1 MQQSKVNALKTI
13 VNDEFCVDVD
23 DKSRSRDIV
32 SAKKAFSLVLREYKQ
47 PFSRIGRFLDKNHS
61 TIVHY
66 MDNIDH
72 EIKTDV
78 EFRERLKRVGDRFKS
93 VMAYDDNISVEPVY
107 KEEIEK
113 YMEYADQ
120 NKALKQ
126 TIRKLKKTEEELV
139 ERLNK
144 ATRKDSRIKDLCD
157 MLEQRIPIGK
167 EEEFYNKINRMMNGA
182 ATKIYDGQQA
192 VEPMPFQN
200 VRN

>member
-23 DKSRSRDIV
+23 DKTRSRDIV
-32 SAKKAFSLVLREYKQ
+32 SAKKAFSLVLRDYKQ

-72 EIKTDV
+72 ELKTNV
-78 EFRERLKRVGDRFKS
+78 EFRERVKRVGKRFES
-93 VMAYDDNISVEPVY
+93 VMAHNEFVKPVSR
-107 KEEIEK
+107 EEIEK

-126 TIRKLKKTEEELV
+126 TIRKLKKAEEELV

-167 EEEFYNKINRMMNGA
+167 EDEFFNKINRMMNGA

-192 VEPMPFQN
+192 VEPMLFQN
-200 VRN
+200 VRT

>member
-13 VNDEFCVDVD
+13 VNDEFCVDINN
-23 DKSRSRDIV
+23 KTRSRDVV
-32 SAKKAFSLVLREYKQ
+32 SAKKAFSLVLRDYKQ

-72 EIKTDV
+72 ELKTDV
-78 EFRERLKRVGDRFKS
+78 EFRERVKRVGDRFKS
-93 VMAYDDNISVEPVY
+93 VMAHDIPEEPVY

-113 YMEYADQ
+113 YIGYADQ

-126 TIRKLKKTEEELV
+126 TIRKLKKTEKELV

-167 EEEFYNKINRMMNGA
+167 EEEFFNKINRMMNGA

-192 VEPMPFQN
+192 VEPIFFQN
-200 VRN
+200 VRT

>member
-23 DKSRSRDIV
+23 EKTRSRDIV
-32 SAKKAFSLVLREYKQ
+32 SAKKAFSLVLRDYKQ

-72 EIKTDV
+72 ELKTNV
-78 EFRERLKRVGDRFKS
+78 EFRERVKRVGKRFES
-93 VMAYDDNISVEPVY
+93 VMAHNEFVKPVSR
-107 KEEIEK
+107 EEIEK

-126 TIRKLKKTEEELV
+126 TIRKLKKSEEELV

-167 EEEFYNKINRMMNGA
+167 EDEFFNKINRMMNGA
-182 ATKIYDGQQA
+182 ATKIYDGQQS
-192 VEPMPFQN
+192 VEPMLFQN
-200 VRN
+200 VRT

>member
-23 DKSRSRDIV
+23 DKTRSRDIV
-32 SAKKAFSLVLREYKQ
+32 SAKKAFSLVLRDYKQ

-72 EIKTDV
+72 ELKTNV
-78 EFRERLKRVGDRFKS
+78 EFRERVKRVGKRFES
-93 VMAYDDNISVEPVY
+93 VMANNEFVKPVSR
-107 KEEIEK
+107 EEIEK

-126 TIRKLKKTEEELV
+126 TIRKLKKAEEELV

-167 EEEFYNKINRMMNGA
+167 EDEFFNKINRMMNGA

-192 VEPMPFQN
+192 VEPMLFQN
-200 VRN
+200 VRT

>member
-23 DKSRSRDIV
+23 EKTRSRDIV
-32 SAKKAFSLVLREYKQ
+32 SAKKAFSLVLRDYKQ

-72 EIKTDV
+72 ELKTNV
-78 EFRERLKRVGDRFKS
+78 EFRERVKRVGKRFKA
-93 VMAYDDNISVEPVY
+93 VMAHNDHNFVKPVSR
-107 KEEIEK
+107 EEVNK

-126 TIRKLKKTEEELV
+126 TIRKLKKAEEELV

-167 EEEFYNKINRMMNGA
+167 EEEFFNKINRMMNGA

-192 VEPMPFQN
+192 VEPMLFQN
-200 VRN
+200 VRT

>member
-23 DKSRSRDIV
+23 DKTRSRDIV
-32 SAKKAFSLVLREYKQ
+32 SAKKAFSLVLRDYKQ

-72 EIKTDV
+72 ELKTNV
-78 EFRERLKRVGDRFKS
+78 EFRERVKRVGKRFES
-93 VMAYDDNISVEPVY
+93 VMAHNEFVKPVSR
-107 KEEIEK
+107 EEIEK

-126 TIRKLKKTEEELV
+126 TIRKLKKAEEELI

-167 EEEFYNKINRMMNGA
+167 EDEFFNKINRMMNGA

-192 VEPMPFQN
+192 VEPMLFQN
-200 VRN
+200 VRT